1 MPPVTRSA
9 TAPRIKRI
17 NDAAIYVG
25 LSRST
30 AYRLLKLGLF
40 PAPLKLSA
48 SSVGWDVDDLDAWLD
63 AKKNE
68 QSKHRREAQ

>member
-1 MPPVTRSA
+1 MPPVTRLPGPG
-9 TAPRIKRI
+9 PRIKRI
-17 NDAAIYVG
+17 NEAATYVG

-48 SSVGWDVDDLDAWLD
+48 SSVGWDVADLDAWLD
-63 AKKNE
+63 AKKNNPA
-68 QSKHRREAQ
+68 H